1 MVISSSNNYYKY
13 GNWNNNNTLKKRH
26 FFILHCNTIFHL
38 ILGFIVC
45 LIFIILWCLTRQHIL
60 THSVK
65 KVCNVCEWRYKLY
78 HGTSCHRIKES
89 VLRFQTFTV
98 FSCVGLCTYQDHM
111 TSRDVH
117 VGMGGLF
124 TPGGGASACRGAWHW
139 ALTQLRWH
147 TIYTRRMNRVR
158 LLYRRLYCH
167 SLSTQFLGRKR
178 WKSQINQI
186 NNVKQIALHTHTHT
200 HTRAHKRTRTHT
212 HVRPLVPGR

>member
-1 MVISSSNNYYKY
+1 M
-13 GNWNNNNTLKKRH
+13 
-26 FFILHCNTIFHL
+26 
-38 ILGFIVC
+38 
-45 LIFIILWCLTRQHIL
+45 

-158 LLYRRLYCH
+158 LLDRRLYCH
-167 SLSTQFLGRKR
+167 SLPTQFLGRKR
-178 WKSQINQI
+178 WKSQIS
-186 NNVKQIALHTHTHT
+186 NNLKQTVLHTHT
-200 HTRAHKRTRTHT
+200 HTRAHTHT
-212 HVRPLVPGR
+212 HTHTHAHTHTHTHTHPLVPGR